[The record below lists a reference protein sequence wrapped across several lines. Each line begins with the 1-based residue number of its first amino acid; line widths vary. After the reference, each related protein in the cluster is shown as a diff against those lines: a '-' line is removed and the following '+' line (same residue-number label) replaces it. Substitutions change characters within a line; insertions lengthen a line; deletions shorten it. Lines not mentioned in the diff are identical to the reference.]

1 MRDADYWD
9 NLDNALVVPF
19 WFQEKGR
26 LFTDKSEIWKM
37 PWASDL
43 LEQIETNGDIEKFIT
58 EKNKKITD
66 EFYKDVLS
74 SRYAKLNAL
83 SEKVLSLQQNQSAFA
98 DFNEKLNGFEKDI
111 EDLIAKYPPE
121 RQEHL
126 KKLLSNYTETGK
138 FITENKK
145 YYFNALTQKPQGLLN
160 RIRNSKKIEEANQQ
174 LNVFLEKYQEN
185 NLKEQLDNLPKEN
198 CFDPLKSKFYSIG
211 ERDKK
216 KIETAS
222 QEYLESNKNLQ
233 NTISNQQKDIQT
245 QVQTIENIKTNFQN
259 SNFNIQED
267 KNIRILAKEIQND
280 IKNPKTYNVSNYIE
294 GLDNMADNETVMFN
308 LRLKDG
314 NAAKNIF
321 AYNGLSIGDDT
332 NQWLLHKDMSY
343 TSDSF
348 KFEVFSPTM
357 TVKEAKEIMP
367 KLIDDL
373 AQADITQGIVV
384 PIKPKELLKDIIR
397 ERLPQDVINNELG
410 KLYLAEA
417 YKERIKSGL
426 SIPEEKQQAILQ
438 RLEISSVDELP
449 KSYNSL
455 DELSHQYPKDKYLFS
470 GSIASDDFCQ
480 FSQRPGRTG
489 MVYATP
495 HLKYASVYD
504 GASLPNG
511 KSATNDFYVSSSVGK
526 FDGVK
531 DVRVGFI
538 NIYEQSPDDKF
549 FKNFG
554 LEDCSRNFPNDRMI
568 TKEEALNGYL
578 AGSNILTDGSK
589 YDIKRTDAETFVT
602 PEKNPLKAK
611 IMHISYELDNMHYK
625 DVYIPV
631 PENPDKLT
639 KHILSSRQADMKDT
653 YRNAP
658 DIYARL
664 QKQKEELNKG
674 IIHQVRDPD
683 FLAQKKEK
691 LLSCGQAV
699 AEVSEKAATKT
710 AVHVGV
716 NSAQGIVSGIA
727 KADNVINTAIEQ
739 TVEKGSKVLNT
750 TTAGKVYMK
759 AAEKVA
765 DTKVVKAIEK
775 TTAKVAGKAAQT
787 AIGKAVTKTVAK
799 TAGSAV
805 GKSVL
810 KKIPILSAAAGC
822 YFAFNRIKKGDW
834 KGACGEV
841 LSGVAGCFPGVGTG
855 VSTAIDVGLAAKDIN
870 EVVTKNKQ
878 SAQTEQSDEH
888 EKKTVTLRTPTNK
901 KLSKEEVQKLQNLI
915 MEKQGRISTKE
926 KPRAKASF
934 SPSKLSFIQ
943 RKIFSQS
950 NSQSN

>member
-1 MRDADYWD
+1 MQEDDYWEK
-9 NLDNALVVPF
+9 LGSSEVVPF
-19 WFQEKGR
+19 WFREKGR
-26 LFTDKSEIWKM
+26 FFTDKSEIWKM

-58 EKNKKITD
+58 EKNQKITD

-83 SEKVLSLQQNQSAFA
+83 SEKVSSLQQNQSSFA

-121 RQEHL
+121 RQASL
-126 KKLLSNYTETGK
+126 KNLLSSYANTGK
-138 FITENKK
+138 FVTEDNKSS
-145 YYFNALTQKPQGLLN
+145 FNTLTQKPKGLLS
-160 RIRNSKKIEEANQQ
+160 RIKNGKKIEEANQQ
-174 LNVFLEKYQEN
+174 LNVFIEKYQEN
-185 NLKEQLDNLPKEN
+185 NLKEEFDHLPSGDSIE
-198 CFDPLKSKFYSIG
+198 PLKSKFASIAEQNKG
-211 ERDKK
+211 

-222 QEYLESNKNLQ
+222 QLYLESNKSLQ
-233 NTISNQQKDIQT
+233 NTIFDQQKDVQN
-245 QVQTIENIKTNFQN
+245 QMQTIENIKTNFQN
-259 SNFNIQED
+259 SNFNVNED
-267 KNIRILAKEIQND
+267 ENIRILATDIQND
-280 IKNPKTYNVSNYIE
+280 IKNPKTYNVSDYIE

-321 AYNGLSIGDDT
+321 KYNGLSIGDDT
-332 NQWLLHKDMSY
+332 NQWLLHKDMSD
-343 TSDSF
+343 TSDNF
-348 KFEVFSPTM
+348 KFEAFSPTM

-373 AQADITQGIVV
+373 NQADVTRGIVV
-384 PIKPKELLKDIIR
+384 PIKSKELLKDITR
-397 ERLPQDVINNELG
+397 ESLPQDVINNELG

-480 FSQRPGRTG
+480 LSKRPGRTG
-489 MVYATP
+489 TVYATP
-495 HLKYASVYD
+495 HLEYASAYD
-504 GASLPNG
+504 GASLPDG
-511 KSATNDFYVSSSVGK
+511 KSATKDFYISSSVGK
-526 FDGVK
+526 FDGVE

-538 NIYEQSPDDKF
+538 NVYEQSPDDKF

-554 LEDCSRNFPNDRMI
+554 LEDCPRSFPNGRMI

-578 AGSNILTDGSK
+578 AGSIILADGSK
-589 YDIKRTDAETFVT
+589 NDIKRKDAETFVT
-602 PEKNPLKAK
+602 PEKNPLKEK
-611 IMHISYELDNMHYK
+611 IMHVSYKLDDTHYK
-625 DVYIPV
+625 DVYVPV

-639 KHILSSRQADMKDT
+639 KYILSSRQADMKDT
-653 YRNAP
+653 YRTAP
-658 DIYARL
+658 DIYARF

-691 LLSCGQAV
+691 LLSGGKTA

-710 AVHVGV
+710 AAHVGA

-727 KADNVINTAIEQ
+727 KADNAINTVIEQ
-739 TVEKGSKVLNT
+739 TVEKGSKVLNNT
-750 TTAGKVYMK
+750 NAGKIYMK
-759 AAEKVA
+759 AADKVA
-765 DTKVVKAIEK
+765 DIKVIKAVEK
-775 TTAKVAGKAAQT
+775 TTAKVAEKAAQT

-822 YFAFNRIKKGDW
+822 YFAFGRIKDGDW

-841 LSGVAGCFPGVGTG
+841 LSGVAGCFPGIGTG

-870 EVVTKNKQ
+870 AVVSQNKQ
-878 SAQTEQSDEH
+878 SDQVPKSDKP
-888 EKKTVTLRTPTNK
+888 EKKTVALRTPTNK
-901 KLSKEEVQKLQNLI
+901 KLSKEEAQKLQNLI
-915 MEKQGRISTKE
+915 MEKQGRINTVE
-926 KPRAKASF
+926 KPRAQASF
-934 SPSKLSFIQ
+934 SPNQMSLMQQKL
-943 RKIFSQS
+943 FSQS
-950 NSQSN
+950 NSQGH

>member
-1 MRDADYWD
+1 MRDADYWK
-9 NLDNALVVPF
+9 NLDDALVVPF
-19 WFQEKGR
+19 WFREKGR
-26 LFTDKSEIWKM
+26 FFTDKSEIWKM

-58 EKNKKITD
+58 EKNQKITD
-66 EFYKDVLS
+66 EFYKDVLP

-83 SEKVLSLQQNQSAFA
+83 SEKLSSLQQNQSAFA
-98 DFNEKLNGFEKDI
+98 DFNEKLNGFEKDV

-138 FITENKK
+138 FVTENKK
-145 YYFNALTQKPQGLLN
+145 YYFNALTQKPQGFIN
-160 RIRNSKKIEEANQQ
+160 RIKNGKKIEEANQQ
-174 LNVFLEKYQEN
+174 LNVFIEKYQEN
-185 NLKEQLDNLPKEN
+185 NLKEQLDNLPNGDSLE
-198 CFDPLKSKFYSIG
+198 PLKSKFASIAEQNQG
-211 ERDKK
+211 

-222 QEYLESNKNLQ
+222 KKYLKTNNDLQDAISRQQ
-233 NTISNQQKDIQT
+233 NTVKNKM
-245 QVQTIENIKTNFQN
+245 QTIENIKTNFQN
-259 SNFNIQED
+259 SNFNVNED
-267 KNIRILAKEIQND
+267 ENIRILATEIQNE
-280 IKNPKTYNVSNYIE
+280 IKNPKAYNVSDYIK

-321 AYNGLSIGDDT
+321 KYNGLSIGNDT
-332 NQWLLHKDMSY
+332 NQWLLHKDTNG
-343 TSDSF
+343 TSDTF
-348 KFEVFSPTM
+348 KFEAFSPTM

-367 KLIDDL
+367 KLIDNL
-373 AQADITQGIVV
+373 SQADVTRGIVV
-384 PIKPKELLKDIIR
+384 PIKSKELLKDITR
-397 ERLPQDVINNELG
+397 ESLPQDVINNELS
-410 KLYLAEA
+410 KLYLADL

-426 SIPEEKQQAILQ
+426 PIPEEKQQAIFQ
-438 RLEISSVDELP
+438 RLEISSADELP

-455 DELSHQYPKDKYLFS
+455 DELSQQYPKDKYLFS

-480 FSQRPGRTG
+480 FSKRPGRTG

-495 HLKYASVYD
+495 HLEYASEYD
-504 GASLPNG
+504 GATLSDG
-511 KSATNDFYVSSSVGK
+511 KSATKDFYISSSVGK
-526 FDGVK
+526 FDGVE

-538 NIYEQSPDDKF
+538 NVYEQNPDDKF

-554 LEDCSRNFPNDRMI
+554 LEDCPRNFPNGRMI

-578 AGSNILTDGSK
+578 AGSNILLDGSK
-589 YDIKRTDAETFVT
+589 CNNIRTDAETFVT

-611 IMHISYELDNMHYK
+611 IMHVSYKLDDTHYK
-625 DVYIPV
+625 NVYIPV

-639 KHILSSRQADMKDT
+639 KYILSSRQADMKDT
-653 YRNAP
+653 YRTAP

-674 IIHQVRDPD
+674 ITHQVRDPD
-683 FLAQKKEK
+683 FLAKKKEK
-691 LLSCGQAV
+691 LLSGGQAA

-710 AVHVGV
+710 AAHVGA

-739 TVEKGSKVLNT
+739 TVEKGSKVLNN

-765 DTKVVKAIEK
+765 DTKVVKAVEK
-775 TTAKVAGKAAQT
+775 TTAKVAEKAAQT

-822 YFAFNRIKKGDW
+822 YFAFDRIKDGDW

-841 LSGVAGCFPGVGTG
+841 LSGVAGCFPGIGTG

-870 EVVTKNKQ
+870 AVVSQNKQ
-878 SAQTEQSDEH
+878 SDQVPKSDKP
-888 EKKTVTLRTPTNK
+888 EKKTVALRTPTNK
-901 KLSKEEVQKLQNLI
+901 KLSKEEAQKLQNLI
-915 MEKQGRISTKE
+915 MEKQGRINTVE
-926 KPRAKASF
+926 KPRAQASF
-934 SPSKLSFIQ
+934 SPNQMSLMQQKL
-943 RKIFSQS
+943 FSQS
-950 NSQSN
+950 NSQGH